1 MQNYEYNMMKLGKK
15 ITSSSKKWFGSEPVF
30 NDKYLKGKL
39 NSYQEKT
46 NTNFHSNE
54 ISEERSQVIL

>member
-1 MQNYEYNMMKLGKK
+1 MKLEKK

-54 ISEERSQVIL
+54 ISDEGSQVIF